1 MRLLSAVL
9 LLAVVAAPLSAATPP
24 AADASRRFAA
34 AMAAADEDDLKLHP
48 QGGLLRGDMRYAAQ
62 FGDGISDAYYARA
75 EANLVRQLAALSRID
90 RQALNAQER
99 IAYDAFR
106 YNAEFALGQH
116 RDGTLL
122 ISREL
127 PLDHVWGQH
136 LQFQQ
141 LSAGGGAAP
150 YKTVADY
157 DAGRKRFDG
166 FALYLDRAVGR
177 MKEGLRNGHV
187 QPRIVT
193 AKIVAQLDAELAN
206 KPEDSPFYAPIKDI
220 PATFSAADKAR
231 LTKAYRDGIEKTVH
245 PALKRVRTF
254 MAGDYLA
261 AGRTARP
268 GLAGMPG
275 GRAYYRS
282 LLEQQTTTRLTPEEI
297 HTTGVAEVARIRGE
311 MDAVRQKVG
320 FSGDY
325 PAFVQHLQ
333 TDPRFKFESEQALLD
348 GYGKIQKRVDEAL
361 PRYFSTLPRAACEV
375 RPVPREQQ
383 GSSSAYYIVGTPDGT
398 RPGVF
403 FVNTSNLPT
412 RTSPRMTALFMH
424 EGVPGHHLQSSL
436 ATEDAALPP
445 ILRFGWNPGFGEGW
459 ALYAEWL
466 GQEMGLYDDPYQYF
480 GRLDMEMLRAVRM
493 VVDTG
498 LHDKGWSRDESIDY
512 MLLNTTLDRAAV
524 EQEIDRYIVWP
535 GQAPSYKVGELTIRK
550 LRGSAEQALGK
561 DFDVR
566 RFHAAVLDTGALP
579 LHVLEA
585 KIHAWTADEQKR
597 IADKGGKAT

>member
-1 MRLLSAVL
+1 MRLSAVAL
-9 LLAVVAAPLSAATPP
+9 LVVLLAAPLAAASP
-24 AADASRRFAA
+24 AGPDASKRFAA
-34 AMAAADEDDLKLHP
+34 VLAAADEDDLRLNP
-48 QGGLLRGDMRYAAQ
+48 QMALLRGDLRYAGQ
-62 FGDGISDAYYARA
+62 FGDLISDAYFARA
-75 EANLVRQLAALSRID
+75 ESSLVRQLAALSRID
-90 RQALNAQER
+90 RRALTPKER
-99 IAYDAFR
+99 IAYDVFR
-106 YNAEFALGQH
+106 YNAEFALAQH
-116 RDGTLL
+116 RDGTLATG
-122 ISREL
+122 REL

-141 LSAGGGAAP
+141 LSAGGGAAS
-150 YKTVADY
+150 YKTTADY
-157 DAGRKRFDG
+157 DAGRRRFDG
-166 FALYLDRAVGR
+166 FALYLDRATGR

-193 AKIVAQLDAELAN
+193 EKILAQLDAELAHP
-206 KPEDSPFYAPIKDI
+206 PEDSPFYAPIKSM
-220 PATFSAADKAR
+220 PASISAADRAR
-231 LTKAYRDGIEKTVH
+231 LAKAYRDGIEKTVH
-245 PALKRVRTF
+245 PAMKRLRTF

-261 AGRTARP
+261 AGRVARP
-268 GLAGMPG
+268 GLAGMPD

-282 LLEQQTTTRLTPEEI
+282 LLEQQTTTRLTPEAI
-297 HTTGVAEVARIRGE
+297 HAQGLAEVARIRAE
-311 MDAVRQKVG
+311 MEAVRVKVG

-325 PAFVQHLQ
+325 AAFVQHLQ
-333 TDPRFKFESEQALLD
+333 DDPRFKFESEEVLLE
-348 GYGKIQKRVDEAL
+348 GYRKIQQRVDAAL

-383 GSSSAYYIVGTPDGT
+383 GSSSAYYLIGTPDGT

-412 RTSPRMTALFMH
+412 RTSPRMTALFLH
-424 EGVPGHHLQSSL
+424 EGVPGHHLQGSL
-436 ATEDAALPP
+436 AAEDAALPP

-498 LHDKGWSRDESIDY
+498 LHDKGWSRDEAIDY
-512 MLLNTTLDRAAV
+512 MLANTTLDRDAAV
-524 EQEIDRYIVWP
+524 QEIDRYIVWP

-550 LRGSAEQALGK
+550 LRRDAEVALGP

-579 LHVLEA
+579 LHVLDA
-585 KIHAWTADEQKR
+585 KIQAWTAAERKR
-597 IADKGGKAT
+597 IATKEGKAT